1 MIYTVTCNPA
11 LDYTLKTE
19 TFTAG
24 KINRAES
31 TRLTYGGK
39 GINVSAVLTA
49 LGIPS
54 TALGFIGGFNGERL
68 VALMQEDGILSD
80 FIRLPAGE
88 TRINVKIKAGEE
100 WDLNAPGPQIDGAAR
115 QGLMDQLDG
124 LQAGDYLVLSGSVSA
139 GLPKDLYRQMLGRIR
154 DRGAEAVVDAEGA
167 LLRQTL
173 DFKPFLVKPN
183 HMELGELYGVELH
196 YLDQVE
202 EYARRLQG
210 EGARNVLV
218 SCGAQG
224 ALLLDEQRN
233 VHLRENAKG
242 LVKNTVGC
250 GDSTVAG
257 FLAGWLK
264 SGDYAEGLRWGVAAG
279 NATAF
284 SDILASKQEILDL
297 LK

>member
-1 MIYTVTCNPA
+1 MIYTLTCNPA
-11 LDYTLKTE
+11 LDYTLKTK

-24 KINRAES
+24 RINRAES
-31 TRLTYGGK
+31 VQLTYGGK

-49 LGIPS
+49 LGVAT
-54 TALGFIGGFNGERL
+54 TALGFIGGANGERL
-68 VALMQEDGILSD
+68 AALMQADGIPSD
-80 FIRLPAGE
+80 FIRLDQGE
-88 TRINVKIKAGEE
+88 TRINVKIKAEEE
-100 WDLNAPGPQIDGAAR
+100 WDLNAPGPPIDERAL
-115 QGLMDQLDG
+115 QELMDRLER
-124 LQAGDYLVLSGSVSA
+124 LRAGDYLVLSGSVSA
-139 GLPKDLYRQMLGRIR
+139 GLPNDFYRQVLGRIQH
-154 DRGAEAVVDAEGA
+154 RGVEAVVDAEGA

-183 HMELGELYGVELH
+183 HLELGELYGVKLH
-196 YLDQVE
+196 SMEEIE

-224 ALLLDEQRN
+224 ALLLDEQGA
-233 VHLRENAKG
+233 VHIRKNAKG

-250 GDSTVAG
+250 GDSMVAG
-257 FLAGWLK
+257 FLAGFLQ
-264 SGDYAEGLRWGVAAG
+264 SGDYAEGLRFGVACG

-284 SDILASKQEILDL
+284 SDTLATRQEILSL

>member
-1 MIYTVTCNPA
+1 MVYTVTCNPA

-31 TRLTYGGK
+31 VQLTYGGK

-54 TALGFIGGFNGERL
+54 TALGFIGGANGERL
-68 VALMQEDGILSD
+68 VALMQEDGIPSD

-88 TRINVKIKAGEE
+88 TRINVKIKSQEE
-100 WDLNAPGPQIDGAAR
+100 WDLNAPGPLIDAAAL
-115 QGLMDQLDG
+115 QGLMDRLDC

-139 GLPKDLYRQMLGRIR
+139 GLPKDLYRQMLCRIK
-154 DRGAEAVVDAEGA
+154 DRGVEAVVDAEGA

-183 HMELGELYGVELH
+183 HLELGELYGVELH
-196 YLDQVE
+196 HPDQIE

-224 ALLLDEQRN
+224 ALLLDEQGK

-242 LVKNTVGC
+242 SVKNTVGC

-257 FLAGWLK
+257 FLAGFLQ
-264 SGDYAEGLRWGVAAG
+264 SGDYAEGLRWGVACG

-284 SDILASKQEILDL
+284 SDTLATRQEMLSL